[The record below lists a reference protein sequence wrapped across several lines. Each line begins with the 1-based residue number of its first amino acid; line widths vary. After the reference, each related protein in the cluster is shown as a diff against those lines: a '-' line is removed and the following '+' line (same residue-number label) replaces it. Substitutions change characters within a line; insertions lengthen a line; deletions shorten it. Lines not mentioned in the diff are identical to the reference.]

1 MHELPGSVFDS
12 PRLSQQ
18 RVFHRSLVHARA
30 DAEAM
35 EARAHQA
42 ESAEASLA
50 AELRNAEAQSLSS
63 EGLVAKCA
71 TLEERLSE
79 MRAEQVSHWP
89 DSMLPSLVVSN
100 AAKRLADITFC
111 HSPSKG
117 RLCRQDYMSHV
128 EAAGTTWMP
137 SAGRLP
143 MLATAL
149 QVSQHLTECHMLA
162 GPAGHLQGDGGGCGG

>member
-1 MHELPGSVFDS
+1 MEGASCALHERPGHMMPELPGSVFGS
-12 PRLSQQ
+12 PRHSQQ
-18 RVFHRSLVHARA
+18 HALRRSLVRARA
-30 DAEAM
+30 DSEAM

-89 DSMLPSLVVSN
+89 DSVLPCLVSG
-100 AAKRLADITFC
+100 AAKRQADITFC
-111 HSPSKG
+111 PLPSKG
-117 RLCRQDYMSHV
+117 RLCRQICMLRV
-128 EAAGTTWMP
+128 EAAGMTWMS
-137 SAGRLP
+137 SAGHQRS
-143 MLATAL
+143 ADVTTAHRM
-149 QVSQHLTECHMLA
+149 S
-162 GPAGHLQGDGGGCGG
+162 PACRAS